1 MRTELPGFRIGR
13 SSRSCRST
21 PAMCAASPN
30 QRGIPSGLATCWP
43 PARPAPGQLVLVTAS
58 SREFERAEGL
68 ICEDRTLSA
77 ASPMAWW
84 PPTSFSRLGL
94 HLPAPPVTGVGT
106 LPSRARDI
114 DPA

>member
-1 MRTELPGFRIGR
+1 MPFDAGDVR
-13 SSRSCRST
+13 SEPEQARHPVGPCDLL
-21 PAMCAASPN
+21 AAG
-30 QRGIPSGLATCWP
+30 Q
-43 PARPAPGQLVLVTAS
+43 ARARKLVLVTAS

-106 LPSRARDI
+106 LPPRARDI